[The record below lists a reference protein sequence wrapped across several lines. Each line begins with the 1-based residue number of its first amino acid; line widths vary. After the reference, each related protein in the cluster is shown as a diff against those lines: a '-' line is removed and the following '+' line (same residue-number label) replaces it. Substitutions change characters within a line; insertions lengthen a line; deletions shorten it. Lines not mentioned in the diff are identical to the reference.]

1 MRIELDRVKCNVLGI
16 CESVAPDF
24 FEITDDGD
32 VAVLRDDVPAECVA
46 ELEEAVAACPTE
58 ALRLAR

>member
-1 MRIELDRVKCNVLGI
+1 MKIELDRKKCSILGI

-24 FEITDDGD
+24 FEVTDDGD
-32 VAVLRDDVPAECVA
+32 IAVLRDDVPEDRRE

-58 ALRLAR
+58 ALRLAP